1 MMVHRRCLT
10 LALLVVALTPLPGA
24 ANAMAAGRPAPD
36 RGLYQSA
43 DPGAD
48 RAAAY
53 QPGGS
58 STPWPPSMPYAAPVA
73 GTGGSDPAAPG
84 PARELSDPQRDGC
97 YDAGVEAGTR
107 CL

>member
-10 LALLVVALTPLPGA
+10 LALLVVALAPLPGA
-24 ANAMAAGRPAPD
+24 ANAMATGRPAPD

-43 DPGAD
+43 DPGANS
-48 RAAAY
+48 AAAY

-58 STPWPPSMPYAAPVA
+58 STPWPPSMPDAAPVA
-73 GTGGSDPAAPG
+73 GTGGSDPAARG

-97 YDAGVEAGTR
+97 YDAGVDAGTR